1 VETLISELAIV
12 ETGSIFLWSEPNSP
26 AELYSDS
33 PVVGHARTPL
43 LPPAEATCGI
53 VTHIGPERH
62 ASFATITDRVQ
73 ELIVSA
79 LFELK
84 RQ

>member
-1 VETLISELAIV
+1 METLISELAIV

-33 PVVGHARTPL
+33 PVVGHDRTPL
-43 LPPAEATCGI
+43 LPPAEATCDI

-62 ASFATITDRVQ
+62 ASFAVLTDRVQ

-79 LFELK
+79 LFELR